1 MTYRV
6 RFLLTKPIP
15 YVTIRYNQ
23 RERERNM
30 AYISQEDKKELAPAI
45 KAVLKKY
52 NMKGSIGIRNYS
64 TLVVNLKEGLINLG
78 SNSSVNVYWI
88 EDHYQGVAKNF
99 LNELLVAMK
108 GPNYYNNDDSMTDY
122 YDRSHYT
129 DINVGKWNKPYIL
142 TAMKEAA

>member
-1 MTYRV
+1 M
-6 RFLLTKPIP
+6 LLLDI
-15 YVTIRYNQ
+15 I

-52 NMKGSIGIRNYS
+52 NMKGSISIDNYS

>member
-1 MTYRV
+1 M
-6 RFLLTKPIP
+6 LLLDI
-15 YVTIRYNQ
+15 I

-52 NMKGSIGIRNYS
+52 NMKGSISIRNYS
-64 TLVVNLKEGLINLG
+64 TLVVNLKEGSLNLG
-78 SNSSVNVYWI
+78 NIGSINVYWI
-88 EDHYQGVAKNF
+88 EDHFRGIAKNF

-142 TAMKEAA
+142 TAMKESA

>member
-1 MTYRV
+1 M
-6 RFLLTKPIP
+6 LLLDI
-15 YVTIRYNQ
+15 I

-64 TLVVNLKEGLINLG
+64 TLVVNLKEGSLNLG

>member
-1 MTYRV
+1 
-6 RFLLTKPIP
+6 
-15 YVTIRYNQ
+15 
-23 RERERNM
+23 M
-30 AYISQEDKKELAPAI
+30 AYISQKDKKELAPAI

-64 TLVVNLKEGLINLG
+64 TLVVNLKEGSLNLG
-78 SNSSVNVYWI
+78 HIGSVNV
-88 EDHYQGVAKNF
+88 
-99 LNELLVAMK
+99 
-108 GPNYYNNDDSMTDY
+108 NNDDSMTDY

>member
-1 MTYRV
+1 M
-6 RFLLTKPIP
+6 LLLDI
-15 YVTIRYNQ
+15 I

-30 AYISQEDKKELAPAI
+30 AYISQKDKKELAPAI

-64 TLVVNLKEGLINLG
+64 TLVVNLKEGSLNLG
-78 SNSSVNVYWI
+78 NIGSINVYWI
-88 EDHYQGVAKNF
+88 EDHFRGIAKNF

-142 TAMKEAA
+142 TAMKESA

>member
-30 AYISQEDKKELAPAI
+30 AYISQKDKKELAPAI

-52 NMKGSIGIRNYS
+52 NMKGSISIDNYS

>member
-1 MTYRV
+1 M
-6 RFLLTKPIP
+6 LLLDI
-15 YVTIRYNQ
+15 I

-52 NMKGSIGIRNYS
+52 NMKGSIGIHNYS
-64 TLVVNLKEGLINLG
+64 TLVVNLKEGSLNLG
-78 SNSSVNVYWI
+78 HIGSVNVYWI
-88 EDHYQGVAKNF
+88 EDHYHGVAKNF

>member
-1 MTYRV
+1 M
-6 RFLLTKPIP
+6 LLLDI
-15 YVTIRYNQ
+15 I

-30 AYISQEDKKELAPAI
+30 AYISQKDKKELAPAI

-64 TLVVNLKEGLINLG
+64 TLVVNLKEGSLNLG
-78 SNSSVNVYWI
+78 NIGSINVYWI
-88 EDHYQGVAKNF
+88 EDHFRCIAKNF

-142 TAMKEAA
+142 TTY

>member
-1 MTYRV
+1 
-6 RFLLTKPIP
+6 
-15 YVTIRYNQ
+15 
-23 RERERNM
+23 M

-64 TLVVNLKEGLINLG
+64 TLVVNLKEGSLNLG
-78 SNSSVNVYWI
+78 NIGSINVYWI
-88 EDHYQGVAKNF
+88 EDHFRGIAKNF

-129 DINVGKWNKPYIL
+129 DINVGKWNKPYVL

>member
-1 MTYRV
+1 
-6 RFLLTKPIP
+6 
-15 YVTIRYNQ
+15 
-23 RERERNM
+23 M

-52 NMKGSIGIRNYS
+52 NIKGSIGIHNYS
-64 TLVVNLKEGLINLG
+64 TLVVNLKEGSLNLG
-78 SNSSVNVYWI
+78 HIGSVNVYWI
-88 EDHYQGVAKNF
+88 EDHYHGVEKNF

-129 DINVGKWNKPYIL
+129 DINVGKWNKPYVL

>member
-30 AYISQEDKKELAPAI
+30 AYISQKDKKELAPAI

-64 TLVVNLKEGLINLG
+64 TLVVNLKEGSLNLG
-78 SNSSVNVYWI
+78 NIGSINVYWI
-88 EDHYQGVAKNF
+88 EDHFRGIAKNF

-142 TAMKEAA
+142 TAMKESA

>member
-1 MTYRV
+1 M
-6 RFLLTKPIP
+6 LLLDI
-15 YVTIRYNQ
+15 I

-64 TLVVNLKEGLINLG
+64 TLVVNLKEGSLNLG
-78 SNSSVNVYWI
+78 NIGSINVYWI
-88 EDHYQGVAKNF
+88 EDHFRGIAKNF

-129 DINVGKWNKPYIL
+129 DINVGKWNKPYVL

>member
-1 MTYRV
+1 M
-6 RFLLTKPIP
+6 LLLDI
-15 YVTIRYNQ
+15 I
-23 RERERNM
+23 REREKTW
-30 AYISQEDKKELAPAI
+30 AYISQKDKKELAPAI

-64 TLVVNLKEGLINLG
+64 TLVVNLKEGSLNLG
-78 SNSSVNVYWI
+78 NIGSINVYWI
-88 EDHYQGVAKNF
+88 EDHFRGIAKNF

-142 TAMKEAA
+142 TT

>member
-1 MTYRV
+1 M
-6 RFLLTKPIP
+6 LLLDI
-15 YVTIRYNQ
+15 I

-30 AYISQEDKKELAPAI
+30 AYISQKDKKELAPAI

-64 TLVVNLKEGLINLG
+64 TLVVNLKEGSLNLG
-78 SNSSVNVYWI
+78 NIGSINVYWI
-88 EDHYQGVAKNF
+88 EDHFRGIAKNF

>member
-1 MTYRV
+1 M
-6 RFLLTKPIP
+6 LLLDI
-15 YVTIRYNQ
+15 I

-30 AYISQEDKKELAPAI
+30 AYISQKDKKELAPAI

-64 TLVVNLKEGLINLG
+64 TLVVNLKEGSLNLG
-78 SNSSVNVYWI
+78 NIGSINVYWI
-88 EDHYQGVAKNF
+88 EDHFRGIAKNF

-129 DINVGKWNKPYIL
+129 DINVGKWNKPYVL

>member
-1 MTYRV
+1 M
-6 RFLLTKPIP
+6 LLLDI
-15 YVTIRYNQ
+15 I

-30 AYISQEDKKELAPAI
+30 AYISQKDKKELAPAI

-52 NMKGSIGIRNYS
+52 NMKGSISIDNYS

>member
-1 MTYRV
+1 M
-6 RFLLTKPIP
+6 LLLDI
-15 YVTIRYNQ
+15 I

-30 AYISQEDKKELAPAI
+30 AYISQKDKKELAPAI

-64 TLVVNLKEGLINLG
+64 TLVVNLKEGSLNLG
-78 SNSSVNVYWI
+78 NIGSINVYWI
-88 EDHYQGVAKNF
+88 EDHFRGIAKNF

-142 TAMKEAA
+142 TT

>member
-1 MTYRV
+1 M
-6 RFLLTKPIP
+6 LLLDI
-15 YVTIRYNQ
+15 I

-129 DINVGKWNKPYIL
+129 DINVGKWNKPYML
-142 TAMKEAA
+142 TVMKEAA

>member
-1 MTYRV
+1 M
-6 RFLLTKPIP
+6 LLLDI
-15 YVTIRYNQ
+15 I

-64 TLVVNLKEGLINLG
+64 TLVVNLKEGSLNLG
-78 SNSSVNVYWI
+78 NIGSINVYWI
-88 EDHYQGVAKNF
+88 EDHFRGIAKNF

-142 TAMKEAA
+142 TT

>member
-1 MTYRV
+1 
-6 RFLLTKPIP
+6 
-15 YVTIRYNQ
+15 
-23 RERERNM
+23 M

-64 TLVVNLKEGLINLG
+64 TLVVNLKEGSLNLG

-99 LNELLVAMK
+99 LSELLVAMK

>member
-1 MTYRV
+1 M
-6 RFLLTKPIP
+6 LLLDI
-15 YVTIRYNQ
+15 I

-52 NMKGSIGIRNYS
+52 NMKGSIGIHNYS
-64 TLVVNLKEGLINLG
+64 TLVVNLKEGSLNLG
-78 SNSSVNVYWI
+78 NIGSINVYWI
-88 EDHYQGVAKNF
+88 EDHFRGIAKNF

-129 DINVGKWNKPYIL
+129 DINVGKWNKPYVL

>member
-1 MTYRV
+1 M
-6 RFLLTKPIP
+6 LLLDI
-15 YVTIRYNQ
+15 I

-52 NMKGSIGIRNYS
+52 NMKGSISIRNYS
-64 TLVVNLKEGLINLG
+64 TLVVNLKEGSINLG
-78 SNSSVNVYWI
+78 NIGSVNVYWI
-88 EDHYQGVAKNF
+88 EDHYHGVAKNF